1 MKQREGRGRGVP
13 TCIIKL
19 LNGTSISA
27 SLLSAVIGTNP
38 GIQDGS
44 VNVSSVVAFGIDLF
58 FSSLGH

>member
-19 LNGTSISA
+19 VNGTSISA

-44 VNVSSVVAFGIDLF
+44 VNVSSVVAFGF
-58 FSSLGH
+58 F